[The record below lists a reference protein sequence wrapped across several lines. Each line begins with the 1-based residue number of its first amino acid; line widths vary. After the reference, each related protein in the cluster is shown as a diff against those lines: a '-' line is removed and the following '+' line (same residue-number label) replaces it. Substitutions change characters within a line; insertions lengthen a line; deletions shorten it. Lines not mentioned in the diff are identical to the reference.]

1 MPLSTHRID
10 LTVLTV
16 IGNTVDM
23 VEVCLN
29 CSLVVV
35 LTQTLNLYVS
45 VTVHVVIH
53 LVSSVS
59 AKLPVRHVV
68 LGWKL
73 I

>member
-68 LGWKL
+68 LGRKL